1 MVSMGVEALN
11 SMEQNKS
18 AKLTVLDY
26 PIMINKFNDHNYI
39 SDQ

>member
-11 SMEQNKS
+11 SMEKNKS
-18 AKLTVLDY
+18 AKLNVLDY
-26 PIMINKFNDHNYI
+26 PIMISKFSDYDYI